1 MINIGDLLYRD
12 IGNAGALCL
21 SKDCVLYFNTKHLFV
36 CQFRLGANDVYINV
50 QLPYEHTVVLSRK
63 IF

>member
-21 SKDCVLYFNTKHLFV
+21 SKDCVLYLKYKTLICVSISAWCK
-36 CQFRLGANDVYINV
+36 
-50 QLPYEHTVVLSRK
+50 
-63 IF
+63 